1 MTGCSLFWR
10 EVANELE
17 IREKQKDKLF
27 DFLVLLKLNEGN
39 KIKGL
44 NRMISKAK
52 ALMSKEDIA
61 DVEKLVAELEDE

>member
-1 MTGCSLFWR
+1 M
-10 EVANELE
+10 AIELE

-27 DFLVLLKLNEGN
+27 DFLVLLKLNEGS
-39 KIKGL
+39 KIRGL

-61 DVEKLVAELEDE
+61 DVEKLVAELEDD

>member
-1 MTGCSLFWR
+1 MM
-10 EVANELE
+10 ANELE

-27 DFLVLLKLNEGN
+27 DFLVLLKLNEGY

-61 DVEKLVAELEDE
+61 DVEKLVAELDDE

>member
-1 MTGCSLFWR
+1 MM
-10 EVANELE
+10 ANELE

-27 DFLVLLKLNEGN
+27 DFLVLLKLNEGS
-39 KIKGL
+39 KIRGL

-61 DVEKLVAELEDE
+61 DVEKLVAELEDD